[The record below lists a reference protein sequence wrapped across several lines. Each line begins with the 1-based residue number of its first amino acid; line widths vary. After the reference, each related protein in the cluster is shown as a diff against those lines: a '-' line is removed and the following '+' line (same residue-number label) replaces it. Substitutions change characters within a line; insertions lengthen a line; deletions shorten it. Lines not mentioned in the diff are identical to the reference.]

1 MPIEEYGEE
10 GLKKIPNLDL
20 AQALFTLQTNQTSDQ
35 DKNDAKSLLE
45 KEITENSKIFS
56 YSAVFNDLLFYLFF
70 LNIYSRL
77 LFLVVSLQKKTD
89 YRKQSEYF

>member
-20 AQALFTLQTNQTSDQ
+20 AQALFTLQNNHTSEQ

-45 KEITENSKIFS
+45 KEITESSKIFS
-56 YSAVFNDLLFYLFF
+56 FVYFFYRFIFTCFTLIFRTYFQNVKFLLYF
-70 LNIYSRL
+70 LRM
-77 LFLVVSLQKKTD
+77 
-89 YRKQSEYF
+89 KQ

>member
-20 AQALFTLQTNQTSDQ
+20 AQALFTLQNNHTSEQ

-45 KEITENSKIFS
+45 KEITESSKIFS
-56 YSAVFNDLLFYLFF
+56 FLCFF
-70 LNIYSRL
+70 L
-77 LFLVVSLQKKTD
+77 
-89 YRKQSEYF
+89 